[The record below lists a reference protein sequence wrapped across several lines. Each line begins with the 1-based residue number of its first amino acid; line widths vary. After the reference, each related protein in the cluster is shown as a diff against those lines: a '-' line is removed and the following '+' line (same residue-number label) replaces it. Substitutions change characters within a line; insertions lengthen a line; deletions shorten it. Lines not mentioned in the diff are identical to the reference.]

1 VHDRE
6 AEHLA
11 EIERQ
16 RARADH
22 LLHAILPA
30 PAVSELKASDR
41 ITPRRFESV
50 AVYFGDVV
58 GFTAFC
64 DRHPPETV
72 VASLDHLATAF
83 EGITSAHG
91 LEKIKTVGDAV
102 MATANLLEPHD
113 DPVMACLRVAFAMA
127 EAARAAPA
135 AWQMRVGIH
144 LGPVVAGVVGSR
156 KFTFDVW
163 GDTVNLAERLSS
175 FGREP
180 GIHLSAGAW
189 RQVADRAHGDLLGPV
204 TLKGK
209 GEVEVIRCAALQ
221 VC

>member
-1 VHDRE
+1 
-6 AEHLA
+6 
-11 EIERQ
+11 
-16 RARADH
+16 
-22 LLHAILPA
+22 
-30 PAVSELKASDR
+30 
-41 ITPRRFESV
+41 
-50 AVYFGDVV
+50 
-58 GFTAFC
+58 
-64 DRHPPETV
+64 
-72 VASLDHLATAF
+72 
-83 EGITSAHG
+83 
-91 LEKIKTVGDAV
+91 
-102 MATANLLEPHD
+102 
-113 DPVMACLRVAFAMA
+113 MA

-175 FGREP
+175 LGREP

-221 VC
+221 AC

>member
-1 VHDRE
+1 
-6 AEHLA
+6 
-11 EIERQ
+11 
-16 RARADH
+16 
-22 LLHAILPA
+22 
-30 PAVSELKASDR
+30 
-41 ITPRRFESV
+41 
-50 AVYFGDVV
+50 
-58 GFTAFC
+58 
-64 DRHPPETV
+64 
-72 VASLDHLATAF
+72 
-83 EGITSAHG
+83 
-91 LEKIKTVGDAV
+91 
-102 MATANLLEPHD
+102 
-113 DPVMACLRVAFAMA
+113 
-127 EAARAAPA
+127 
-135 AWQMRVGIH
+135 MRVGIH

-221 VC
+221 AC

>member
-1 VHDRE
+1 
-6 AEHLA
+6 
-11 EIERQ
+11 
-16 RARADH
+16 
-22 LLHAILPA
+22 
-30 PAVSELKASDR
+30 
-41 ITPRRFESV
+41 
-50 AVYFGDVV
+50 
-58 GFTAFC
+58 
-64 DRHPPETV
+64 
-72 VASLDHLATAF
+72 
-83 EGITSAHG
+83 
-91 LEKIKTVGDAV
+91 
-102 MATANLLEPHD
+102 
-113 DPVMACLRVAFAMA
+113 
-127 EAARAAPA
+127 
-135 AWQMRVGIH
+135 MRVGIH

-221 VC
+221 ACRCQLTASQAREVRPGVVFSLTLGHMICRVGGRNPGCEAFSGARDACWSWRRRRLRRSPPKRPRHRSTS